1 MDCFSLLRAR
11 MNGLWLERDFSFA
24 AHTSIGCG
32 GIAAACA
39 RPADAAE
46 LCKLLAFLGRE
57 AVPYCFLGAGN
68 NVLPADGFFDGVV
81 ICFSRMNGIASDGLG
96 IVCGAGVSAGKL
108 LRFAEERGIGGLE
121 FLTGIP
127 ASVGGAAVM
136 NAGVREGHLADVVFT
151 VTGIQNGEIREFSRE
166 ECKFS
171 EKYSIFQGGIAVTG
185 VYLRGT
191 RSTAEEIRKKR
202 QDFSEKRKRLP
213 KGKSM
218 GCVFVNPAGM
228 SAGALIEDCGL
239 KGLRVGN
246 AYVSEAHANFIING
260 GAASAEIEAL
270 ISMVKERV
278 FRKTGILLREEIKR
292 IPNP

>member
-1 MDCFSLLRAR
+1 

-46 LCKLLAFLGRE
+46 LCKLLALLGRE

-136 NAGVREGHLADVVFT
+136 NAGVREGHLADVVST
-151 VTGIQNGEIREFSRE
+151 VTGI
-166 ECKFS
+166 
-171 EKYSIFQGGIAVTG
+171 QGGIAVTG
-185 VYLRGT
+185 VCLRGT
-191 RSTAEEIRKKR
+191 RSTPEEIRKKR
-202 QDFSEKRKRLP
+202 QAFSEKRKRLP

-278 FRKTGILLREEIKR
+278 FRQTGILLREEIKR
-292 IPNP
+292 VPNP